1 MTLRPR
7 SRGEGHVVA
16 RVADV
21 DFRMDRLARMEERI
35 VNSALEKRVEAS
47 VPARALSAARAA
59 LEGIQGLTSLAEHI
73 TDATDTTQVAKL
85 LPGMRSIAGLVSQ
98 VDLPASVLGQL
109 DSAIDALVVDSI
121 LEVGAGAFQM
131 LAQAARGVETAL
143 VAKIT
148 ELELAVEVERERLAD
163 DVLLGEGPE
172 MVVLERHRS
181 RLVRA
186 FEAELRALK
195 VVRELAIPEGDEP
208 GSLVPSIRV
217 ELRLVGRK

>member
-1 MTLRPR
+1 
-7 SRGEGHVVA
+7 
-16 RVADV
+16 
-21 DFRMDRLARMEERI
+21 
-35 VNSALEKRVEAS
+35 
-47 VPARALSAARAA
+47 
-59 LEGIQGLTSLAEHI
+59 
-73 TDATDTTQVAKL
+73 
-85 LPGMRSIAGLVSQ
+85 
-98 VDLPASVLGQL
+98 
-109 DSAIDALVVDSI
+109 
-121 LEVGAGAFQM
+121 
-131 LAQAARGVETAL
+131 VETAL